1 MRINVFYIFIFG
13 FICFGSES
21 AFCASQPKTCEEWMG
36 HFPGPFDQAAAK
48 LLCEKTKHI
57 DGCESQVGK
66 LPIFH
71 FDQAGNQQGKRILVF
86 SLFHGDEYPAGSVAR
101 DWMIRLTQLHHGR
114 NHWRVIPIVNPDGV
128 IAKTRVNGRG
138 VDLNRNLPTEKWQA
152 EASHRWEAVEK
163 KDQRRFPGGEMAS
176 ESEVKC
182 VLKHIED
189 YKPDFIVSLHTPYGL
204 LDFDG
209 PEKQKNPP
217 VKDLPWKRLGNY
229 PGSLGRFMWAER
241 SIPVL
246 TVELKGNTFH
256 QTSQYVSK
264 LQDIIGTV
272 AITAGEFGPKEKA
285 MLKQA
290 VLGKEE
296 HSTKKKVQNL
306 KAL

>member
-1 MRINVFYIFIFG
+1 MSHYFSFFIFL
-13 FICFGSES
+13 FLSLNAVNTYSLETIT
-21 AFCASQPKTCEEWMG
+21 KTCDEWLNL
-36 HFPGPFDQAAAK
+36 FPGTFDK
-48 LLCEKTKHI
+48 NILKTICARTGTLNECK
-57 DGCESQVGK
+57 SQVGQH
-66 LPIFH
+66 PIFH
-71 FDQAGNQQGKRILVF
+71 LDQKGLPQGKRILVF

-101 DWMIRLTQLHHGR
+101 DWMIRLTQLQHGR
-114 NHWRVIPIVNPDGV
+114 NNWRIIPIVNPDGV
-128 IAKTRVNGRG
+128 LAKTRVNARG
-138 VDLNRNLPTEKWQA
+138 VDLNRNLPTEKWQV
-152 EASHRWEAVEK
+152 EAAHRWERIEK

-189 YKPDFIVSLHTPYGL
+189 FKPDFIVSLHTPYGL

-246 TVELKGNTFH
+246 TVELKGNTFNQSPH
-256 QTSQYVSK
+256 YVSK

-272 AITAGEFGPKEKA
+272 AISSESFGAKEKA
-285 MLKQA
+285 MLKLKQA
-290 VLGKEE
+290 VLGKEA
-296 HSTKKKVQNL
+296 TKTKDS
-306 KAL
+306 AL